1 MPGLESSIQRRR
13 FMSGRAGGG
22 WVGGRAMR
30 LGGCDWEMWAWPG
43 TRVDKFHLTYD
54 GRIWVVID

>member
-1 MPGLESSIQRRR
+1 V
-13 FMSGRAGGG
+13 GG

-43 TRVDKFHLTYD
+43 ARVDKFHLTYD